1 MNLRKKGTTMSGG
14 TVGTR
19 RGRLLALS
27 GMFFVAYFI
36 VGLVLGGVLATS
48 AFPMPDA
55 PAAQTAGYYRD
66 NVSALAVGGVFQSL
80 SAIALLVFA
89 RRVAAFA
96 RRVVGE
102 RDALPR
108 LVLGFGVLA
117 AGLLLVSALFSV
129 TLVLVAPGGDLSLVG
144 ALRDLNFLS
153 GGVAHVVSL
162 GLFVGAAS
170 VATSGT
176 KAVPRWVLRLGAVAA
191 VLSILSLVSLVWFP
205 ATFLIPLG
213 RLLSFVW
220 CVAVGIVL
228 AFGDRQEPGVG

>member
-1 MNLRKKGTTMSGG
+1 MSE
-14 TVGTR
+14 GTR

-27 GMFFVAYFI
+27 GLLFVAYFI
-36 VGLVLGGVLATS
+36 AGLVLGGVLATS
-48 AFPMPDA
+48 PFPMPDA
-55 PAAQTAGYYRD
+55 PTAQTAGYYRD
-66 NVSALAVGGVFQSL
+66 NVTALAVGGVFQGL
-80 SAIALLVFA
+80 SAIALLVFV
-89 RRVAAFA
+89 RCVAAFA
-96 RRVVGE
+96 GRVTGE
-102 RDALPR
+102 KDALSRP
-108 LVLGFGVLA
+108 VLGFGVLA
-117 AGLLLVSALFSV
+117 AGFLLVSAVFSG
-129 TLVLVAPGGDLSLVG
+129 TLVLVAGGGDLSLVD

-220 CVAVGIVL
+220 CVGVGIVL
-228 AFGDRQEPGVG
+228 AFGDRQESGAG